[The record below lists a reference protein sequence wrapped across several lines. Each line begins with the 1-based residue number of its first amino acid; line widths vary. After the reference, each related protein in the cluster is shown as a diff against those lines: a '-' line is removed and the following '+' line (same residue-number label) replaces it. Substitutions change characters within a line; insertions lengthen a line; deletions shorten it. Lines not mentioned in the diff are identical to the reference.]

1 MPYKVKNNNRF
12 LYPLSGAYEGGVQ
25 NQHCM
30 SFIIPTSVFQQQWPE
45 NTLRR
50 LFFHVDDEHIPA
62 VQEMLDAYTK
72 TIDTSLPVTSRKTM
86 MEQYETETRASKV
99 MGNTISVIIA
109 LVGVLNFINSMVTAI
124 VSRKKEFVMIQSVG
138 MTKRQLRK
146 MLIEKQ
152 SIVERLRTE

>member
-1 MPYKVKNNNRF
+1 
-12 LYPLSGAYEGGVQ
+12 
-25 NQHCM
+25 
-30 SFIIPTSVFQQQWPE
+30 
-45 NTLRR
+45 
-50 LFFHVDDEHIPA
+50 
-62 VQEMLDAYTK
+62 
-72 TIDTSLPVTSRKTM
+72 